1 MGSRSRKAEI
11 WWWLGLAAWV
21 ALAGLW
27 EPAPPL
33 SYLEAPSAS
42 THQDGYA
49 VFYDLV
55 GRNTTGVRRL
65 LGSVSQIG
73 DDIGV
78 LVVLAPS
85 LGIDE
90 RDREEMLDWASST
103 GGTLIIGHPIRDDK
117 GNLLNRFTEE
127 GMWELSERWG
137 TDTVSIDLTY
147 VPRRAEQPREVPP
160 FAVEVEGEIRLSEV
174 GAEAMLTRGE
184 GPAVVASVESYG
196 SGTVIQLADA
206 AMLDNSALGFKRA
219 HLFAAA
225 LIDEAGRGKVW
236 AFDEAHEGIEPEPSL
251 IAYIGSGPWRGALLQ
266 VFLLG
271 LFIYWWASARLA
283 RPLPAP
289 PSRQARE
296 VTTLARDVG
305 DFYLRAGRSEW
316 ALARVLERLRR
327 AMKARGRGE
336 ERQAAEDV
344 AAEAAR
350 ELDGGGRSADR
361 HVYLI
366 RKMAICQRMLAESSK
381 GKKR

>member
-1 MGSRSRKAEI
+1 LAGSQSRRAEI
-11 WWWLGLAAWV
+11 CWWLGVAAWV
-21 ALAGLW
+21 ALAALW
-27 EPAPPL
+27 EPEPPL

-42 THQDGYA
+42 THRDGYA
-49 VFYDLV
+49 VFHDMV
-55 GRNTTGVRRL
+55 GRNAAGVRRL

-73 DDIGV
+73 DDVGV
-78 LVVLAPS
+78 LVVLSPS
-85 LGIDE
+85 RGIDD
-90 RDREEMLDWASST
+90 RDREEMLDWVSSS

-137 TDTVSIDLTY
+137 TDSASLELTY
-147 VPRRAEQPREVPP
+147 FPRRAEQPREVPP
-160 FAVEVEGEIRLSEV
+160 FEVEVEGEIRLSEA
-174 GAEAMLTRGE
+174 GAEAMLTRAE
-184 GPAVVASVESYG
+184 TAVVASVEAYG
-196 SGTVIQLADA
+196 SGAVIQLADA
-206 AMLDNSALGFKRA
+206 TMLDNSALGFKRA

-225 LIDEAGRGKVW
+225 LIDEAGAKKVW

-251 IAYIGSGPWRGALLQ
+251 VAYLGSGPWRGVLLQ
-266 VFLLG
+266 VLLLA
-271 LFIYWWASARLA
+271 LFVYWWASARLA
-283 RPLPAP
+283 RPVPAP
-289 PSRQARE
+289 PSRRARE

-316 ALARVLERLRR
+316 ALSRVLEHLRR
-327 AMKARGRGE
+327 AMKERGRGE
-336 ERQAAEDV
+336 ERQAAEDA

-350 ELDGGGRSADR
+350 ELEKPAHNPER

>member
-11 WWWLGLAAWV
+11 GWWLGLAAWV
-21 ALAGLW
+21 VLAALW
-27 EPAPPL
+27 EPEPPL

-65 LGSVSQIG
+65 LGGVSQVG
-73 DDIGV
+73 DDVGV
-78 LVVLAPS
+78 LVVLSPS
-85 LGIDE
+85 LGIDD
-90 RDREEMLDWASST
+90 RDREEMLDWASGT
-103 GGTLIIGHPIRDDK
+103 GGTLIIGHPIFDDK
-117 GNLLNRFTEE
+117 GNAVPRFSDEGFWEISEHQGSAEENGALNY
-127 GMWELSERWG
+127 L
-137 TDTVSIDLTY
+137 
-147 VPRRAEQPREVPP
+147 PRRAETPRDVPAFELP
-160 FAVEVEGEIRLSEV
+160 VAGEMILSET
-174 GAEAMLTRGE
+174 GAEAMVSDAGGRT
-184 GPAVVASVESYG
+184 VVSTETYG
-196 SGTVIQLADA
+196 AGTVIQLADA
-206 AMLDNSALGFKRA
+206 TMLDNSALGYKRA

-225 LIDEAGRGKVW
+225 LIDEAGRQKAW

-251 IAYIGSGPWRGALLQ
+251 VAYLGSGPWRGVLLQ
-266 VFLLG
+266 VLLLA
-271 LFIYWWASARLA
+271 LFVYWWASARLA

-289 PSRQARE
+289 PSRRARE

-316 ALARVLERLRR
+316 ALSRVLEHLRR
-327 AMKARGRGE
+327 SMKERGRGA
-336 ERQAAEDV
+336 ERQAAEDA

-350 ELDGGGRSADR
+350 ELEAPAHNPDR

>member
-1 MGSRSRKAEI
+1 VGSRNRRAEI
-11 WWWLGLAAWV
+11 CWWLGVAAWV
-21 ALAGLW
+21 ALAALW
-27 EPAPPL
+27 RPEPPL

-42 THQDGYA
+42 TRPDGYA
-49 VFYDLV
+49 VFHDMV
-55 GRNTTGVRRL
+55 ARNAAGVRRL
-65 LGSVSQIG
+65 LGSVSQVG
-73 DDIGV
+73 DDVGV
-78 LVVLAPS
+78 LVVLSPS
-85 LGIDE
+85 LGIDD

-103 GGTLIIGHPIRDDK
+103 GGTLIVGHPISDEK
-117 GNLLNRFTEE
+117 GNPVARFSDE
-127 GMWELSERWG
+127 GFMELSSRKESPPA
-137 TDTVSIDLTY
+137 TAALSYL
-147 VPRRAEQPREVPP
+147 PRRTETPRDVPG
-160 FAVEVEGEIRLSEV
+160 FGLEIAGEITLSET
-174 GAEAMLTRGE
+174 GAEAMVTDVDGRVIVSAE
-184 GPAVVASVESYG
+184 TYG

-206 AMLDNSALGFKRA
+206 TMLDNTALGFKRA

-225 LIDEAGRGKVW
+225 LIDEAGQKKAW

-251 IAYIGSGPWRGALLQ
+251 IAVLGSGPWRGVLVQ
-266 VFLLG
+266 VLLLG
-271 LFIYWWASARLA
+271 LFVYWWAAARLA
-283 RPLPAP
+283 RPVPAP

-316 ALARVLERLRR
+316 ALSRVLEHLRR
-327 AMKARGRGE
+327 AMKGRGRGE

-350 ELDGGGRSADR
+350 ELDAGGRSAER